1 LEAFRLSPRDT
12 EAYVWLTSLGIAKFV
27 VGKDEEAVAL
37 CRRSIETNRN
47 YDPAHFCLAAVLAH
61 LGRLSEARAEVQAAL
76 ALNPSFTITRFRT
89 GKPSDNPTYLAQ
101 RQRLLDSMRK
111 AGVPE
116 G

>member
-1 LEAFRLSPRDT
+1 
-12 EAYVWLTSLGIAKFV
+12 VWLTSAGFAIVL
-27 VGKDEEAVAL
+27 GKDEETVAL

-47 YDPAHFCLAAVLAH
+47 YDPAHFCLAAALAH
-61 LGRLSEARAEVQAAL
+61 LGLLGEARAAVHAAL

-89 GKPSDNPTYLAQ
+89 GRPSDNPTYLTQ
-101 RQRLLDSMRK
+101 RERLLDGMRK